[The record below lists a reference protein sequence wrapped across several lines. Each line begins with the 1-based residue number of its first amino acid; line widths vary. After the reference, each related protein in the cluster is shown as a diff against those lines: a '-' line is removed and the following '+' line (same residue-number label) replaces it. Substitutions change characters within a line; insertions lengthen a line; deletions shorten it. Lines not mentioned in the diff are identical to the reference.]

1 MDLRLPLL
9 LLAAA
14 RAAAA
19 VTVTFTQEGADTV
32 ARATGSFDDLSGIP
46 WTGGITTTLYADY
59 GVRSV
64 MPHLGMAASEP
75 APSFRIYQRFPGM
88 PAYLG
93 TEDSVRHVP
102 TYQTGTHAF
111 VLTALPGI
119 REGFR
124 LLLPQDYAEGTP
136 LDNVAVWSDATFADL
151 GLAPGDYPFY
161 WVTDT
166 LTLSVVPE
174 SSTYGLILGA
184 LALAGAAARRQRR
197 PD

>member
-1 MDLRLPLL
+1 MDLRPPLL

-19 VTVTFTQEGADTV
+19 VTVTFAQEGAGTV
-32 ARATGSFDDLSGIP
+32 ARATGSFDDLSGIE
-46 WTGGITTTLYADY
+46 WTGVITFGLFVDY
-59 GVRSV
+59 GVRSAL
-64 MPHLGMAASEP
+64 PHLGMAGSDPDAG
-75 APSFRIYQRFPGM
+75 FRIYQRFPGM

-93 TEDSVRHVP
+93 TEDTVRYVP

-124 LLLPQDYAEGTP
+124 LLLPQDYVEGTP
-136 LDNVAVWSDATFADL
+136 LDNVAVWSGATVADL
-151 GLAPGDYPFY
+151 GLAPGDYTFY

-166 LTLSVVPE
+166 LTISVVPE
-174 SSTYGLILGA
+174 PSDYGLLSG
-184 LALAGAAARRQRR
+184 LAGLIAMGRRRR
-197 PD
+197 RG

>member
-9 LLAAA
+9 LLGAA

-32 ARATGSFDDLSGIP
+32 ARATGSFDDLSGIE
-46 WTGGITTTLYADY
+46 WTGGTTTTLYVDY

-64 MPHLGMAASEP
+64 LPHLGMAAAEP
-75 APSFRIYQRFPGM
+75 ATSFRIYQRFPGM

-93 TEDSVRHVP
+93 TEDAVRHVP

-124 LLLPQDYAEGTP
+124 LLLPQDYVEGTP
-136 LDNVAVWSDATFADL
+136 LDNVAVWSGATVADL
-151 GLAPGDYPFY
+151 GLAPGDYTFY

-174 SSTYGLILGA
+174 PSDYGLLSG
-184 LALAGAAARRQRR
+184 LAGLIAVVRRRR
-197 PD
+197 RG

>member
-46 WTGGITTTLYADY
+46 WTGGTTTTLYADY

-64 MPHLGMAASEP
+64 LPHLGMAASGP
-75 APSFRIYQRFPGM
+75 DTSFRIHQRFPGM

-93 TEDSVRHVP
+93 TEDTVRHVP

-119 REGFR
+119 REGFH
-124 LLLPQDYAEGTP
+124 LLLPGDYVLGTP
-136 LDNVAVWSDATFADL
+136 LDNVAVWSGATVADL
-151 GLAPGDYPFY
+151 GLAPGDHTFY

-166 LTLSVVPE
+166 LTISVVPE
-174 SSTYGLILGA
+174 PSGHGLLSG
-184 LALAGAAARRQRR
+184 LAVLAAGVCRRRLA
-197 PD
+197 